1 MNLFFKTMLKAK
13 KTKAKSFKYKGSTY
27 VGKNHKLL
35 GFIYKKKVVQQKNE
49 CRKKFKK

>member
-1 MNLFFKTMLKAK
+1 MAKTMKKMNLFFKTMLKAK

-35 GFIYKKKVVQQKNE
+35 GFIYKKKGGST
-49 CRKKFKK
+49 KK